1 MNSFYVIF
9 AVILAITAVGFW
21 VFFKFKPE
29 KQKKTD
35 SLYTNALNAML
46 RADKRKAIAIL
57 RDIVRQDSDH
67 IDAYLQLGSILRD
80 DDPQRALKIHQMLT
94 VRPSLDRNIR
104 IEIYKSLAMDY
115 EIIGDLKRSKREAE
129 QILSLDKQNQWA
141 LSFLLNLGEK
151 LKDWDYVEDKAKKLQ
166 KITGD
171 YNDEELAKYL
181 VLRSEEKI
189 KGNEFEDA
197 ESILNN
203 AIKQAPE
210 YGLPYKYLGDIKMA
224 KRELVKAVEYWEKF
238 INFSPEESHKV
249 FDNMESAL
257 FDLGRY
263 SEVEKFYRKVLEK
276 DSTNIVGSLRL
287 ANVLNEKGEDQAAI
301 KLIEGLINIG
311 SANISIL
318 LMKLKLSLSIQTP
331 TELEHQ
337 IDTII
342 SQVEINA
349 DE

>member
-1 MNSFYVIF
+1 
-9 AVILAITAVGFW
+9 
-21 VFFKFKPE
+21 
-29 KQKKTD
+29 
-35 SLYTNALNAML
+35 ML

-57 RDIVRQDSDH
+57 TDIVKQDSDH
-67 IDAYLQLGSILRD
+67 IDAYLQLGSMLRD

-94 VRPSLDRNIR
+94 VRPSLDRKTR

-115 EIIGDLKRSKREAE
+115 ETIGDLKRSKSEAE
-129 QILSLDKQNQWA
+129 HILSLDKQNQWA
-141 LSFLLNLGEK
+141 LSFLLRLGEK
-151 LKDWDYVEDKAKKLQ
+151 LKDWDYAEIKAKKLQ

-171 YNDEELAKYL
+171 YDDEELAKYL
-181 VLRSEEKI
+181 VFRSQEKI
-189 KGNEFEDA
+189 KRNEFEEA
-197 ESILNN
+197 ESILND
-203 AIKQAPE
+203 AIKKAPKF
-210 YGLPYKYLGDIKMA
+210 GLPYKYIGDIKMA
-224 KRELVKAVEYWEKF
+224 KRELVQAVEYWEKF
-238 INFSPEESHKV
+238 INLSPEDSHKV

-263 SEVEKFYRKVLEK
+263 SEVENFYRKVLEK

-301 KLIEGLINIG
+301 KLIEGIINID

-331 TELEHQ
+331 NELGHQ

-342 SQVEINA
+342 SQIEKNTN
-349 DE
+349 E

>member
-1 MNSFYVIF
+1 
-9 AVILAITAVGFW
+9 
-21 VFFKFKPE
+21 
-29 KQKKTD
+29 
-35 SLYTNALNAML
+35 ML

-57 RDIVRQDSDH
+57 TDIVKQDSDH

-94 VRPSLDRNIR
+94 VRPSLDSNTR

-115 EIIGDLKRSKREAE
+115 EIIGDLKRSKSEAE
-129 QILSLDKQNQWA
+129 HILSLDKQNQWA
-141 LSFLLNLGEK
+141 LSFLLSLGEK
-151 LKDWDYVEDKAKKLQ
+151 LKDWDYAENKAKKLQ

-181 VLRSEEKI
+181 VFRSQEKI
-189 KGNEFEDA
+189 KRNEFEDA

-203 AIKQAPE
+203 AIKKAPKF
-210 YGLPYKYLGDIKMA
+210 GLPYKYIGDIKMA

-238 INFSPEESHKV
+238 INLSPEESHKV

-263 SEVEKFYRKVLEK
+263 SEVENFYRKVLEK

-301 KLIEGLINIG
+301 KLIEGIINID

-331 TELEHQ
+331 NELGHQ

-342 SQVEINA
+342 SQIEKNTN
-349 DE
+349 E